1 MADLQEIS
9 IRKLSLI
16 NIYAQVKNPSFLI
29 HIYTDSRNIYVQTEI
44 EINMMWDHNE
54 ASYRFKTIVF
64 ANVANHMFNYSI
76 APWFYPSVLPVII
89 CNISFLSQNF

>member
-44 EINMMWDHNE
+44 EINMM
-54 ASYRFKTIVF
+54 
-64 ANVANHMFNYSI
+64 
-76 APWFYPSVLPVII
+76 
-89 CNISFLSQNF
+89 